1 MKRIIKSLVLLSLL
15 TILVSCGEKTFTGKL
30 EYSAKPQDE
39 MFNVEVDAPILIRTV
54 EMVQY
59 YKNDNGEV
67 IKVFSNEPIE
77 SFDNYVNPE
86 FNNEI
91 ISEVFFNDISIDG
104 IMLSEDLV
112 KAIAY
117 SENTIKKEL
126 KDLPEDELNKYNLVL
141 VDGVYATANND
152 WEIGDLRIS
161 YSYVDK
167 DDVYN
172 ISGKLK
178 DDVLEITSSSK
189 ITKAE

>member
-1 MKRIIKSLVLLSLL
+1 MKRIIKLLILLSLL

-30 EYSAKPQDE
+30 EYSAKPLDE
-39 MFNVEVDAPILIRTV
+39 MFNVEVDAPVLIRTV

-67 IKVFSNEPIE
+67 VKVFSNEPIE

-104 IMLSEDLV
+104 IKLSEDLV

-178 DDVLEITSSSK
+178 DDVLELTSSSK